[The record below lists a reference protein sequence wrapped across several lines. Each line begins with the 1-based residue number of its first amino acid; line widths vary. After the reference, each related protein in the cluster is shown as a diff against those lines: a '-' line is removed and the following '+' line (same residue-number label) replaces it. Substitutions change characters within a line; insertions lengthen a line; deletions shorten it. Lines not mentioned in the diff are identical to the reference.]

1 MYRHYGFRAARLLGV
16 SVVLLAAA
24 CRFDPVLSTPS
35 GAAAASAADGGQSDP
50 GETRVAVYV
59 TSNGWHSAI
68 VVPRA
73 ALPPGAIPEAA
84 DFSDAPF
91 LSLGWGDAEYFP
103 AREPTT
109 GMALRA
115 ALQPT
120 PAVLHLAGLSSP
132 PGDVFPAD
140 EVVELKATAQEFEAL
155 VAYLD
160 ATFDR
165 GGADRVQAREPGLYR
180 FSLFYPAK
188 GEFHLFNTC
197 NTWTAR
203 GLKAGGW
210 PIRVSGTVTAEE
222 LMVQVR
228 PLAAPLD

>member
-1 MYRHYGFRAARLLGV
+1 MSRHYAIRAARLLVVCV
-16 SVVLLAAA
+16 SLLAAA
-24 CRFDPVLSTPS
+24 CRSEPVVSTPS
-35 GAAAASAADGGQSDP
+35 AAAP
-50 GETRVAVYV
+50 GEARVTIYV
-59 TSNGWHSAI
+59 VSNGWHSAI

-84 DFSDAPF
+84 DFPAAAY

-103 AREPTT
+103 ERDPTT
-109 GMALRA
+109 EMALRA
-115 ALQPT
+115 ALRPT
-120 PAVLHLAGLSSP
+120 PAVLHLAGLSSH
-132 PGDVFPAD
+132 PGRVFPAD
-140 EVVELKATAQEFEAL
+140 EVVELEATGQGFEAL
-155 VAYLD
+155 IAYLD
-160 ATFDR
+160 AVFDR
-165 GGADRVQAREPGLYR
+165 DGAERVEASEPGLTR

-203 GLKAGGW
+203 GLQAGGW

-228 PLAAPLD
+228 PLATRQNSGASGGDAP